1 MWTEQIIVLRLY
13 NEHMCADVHHIL
25 HPEWSMWAKHLA
37 YLEAVFPI
45 SENVSDTDNVLLY
58 ATCVKGQI

>member
-1 MWTEQIIVLRLY
+1 MLRLY
-13 NEHMCADVHHIL
+13 SEHMCADVHHIL
-25 HPEWSMWAKHLA
+25 HPECSMWAKNLA
-37 YLEAVFPI
+37 YLAVFPI